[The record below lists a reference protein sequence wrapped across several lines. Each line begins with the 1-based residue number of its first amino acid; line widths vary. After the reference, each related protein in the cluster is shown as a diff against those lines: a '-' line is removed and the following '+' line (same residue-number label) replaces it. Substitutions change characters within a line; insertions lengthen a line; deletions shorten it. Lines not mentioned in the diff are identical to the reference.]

1 MRISAVDS
9 WTVSFRLTEPYTIAY
24 ETIDKVDNVFMRIET
39 DKGPVGFGCAAP
51 DEVVT
56 GETAVTVESAVRETI
71 KPVIRGSDPLRIAR
85 IMEQLRAPL
94 ASQPSAR
101 ALVDMALHDIL
112 GKQARL
118 PLWQLLGGFRT
129 RIKTSV
135 TIGIL
140 PVEETVAQ
148 AHSWFREGFTCLKIK
163 GGADLDADVERMLAL
178 RSELGRKLELRFD
191 ANQGYTV
198 AQTLAFV
205 KRTQKARIQLIE
217 QPTPRGEPELMAR
230 ISRQVAIPVMADES
244 LVSMRDAFRLA
255 KNDLVD
261 MVNIKLMKVGGI
273 YEALHINSV
282 SRAAG
287 FEVMVG
293 CMDESALAIA
303 AGLHFALARPN
314 VIYADL
320 DGHLELLNDPADGAV
335 VLRDGYL
342 YPTGKPGLGFD
353 LDRVKLR

>member
-1 MRISAVDS
+1 MKIKTVDS
-9 WTVSFRLTEPYTIAY
+9 WKVRLRLSEPYTIAY
-24 ETIDKVDNVFMRIET
+24 ETIAEADNIFLRIET
-39 DKGPVGFGCAAP
+39 DNGPVGYGCAAP

-56 GETAVTVESAVRETI
+56 GETAATVESAVREI
-71 KPVIRGSDPLRIAR
+71 IEPVIRGSDPLRIAR
-85 IMEQLRAPL
+85 IMEQLRVPL
-94 ASQPSAR
+94 ANHPSAR
-101 ALVDMALHDIL
+101 AALDMALHDIL

-118 PLWQLLGGFRT
+118 PLYKLLGGFRE

-140 PVEETVAQ
+140 PVGETVSQAQ
-148 AHSWFREGFTCLKIK
+148 SWFREGFTCLKIK
-163 GGADLDADVERMLAL
+163 GGADLDADVERLL
-178 RSELGRKLELRFD
+178 SVRSELGRKLELRFD
-191 ANQGYTV
+191 ANQGYSV
-198 AQTLAFV
+198 AQALELV
-205 KRTQKARIQLIE
+205 RRTRKARVQLIE
-217 QPTPRGEPELMAR
+217 QPTPRNQPELMAH
-230 ISRQVAIPVMADES
+230 ISRQVPIPVMADES
-244 LVSMRDAFRLA
+244 LVNLRDAFRLA
-255 KNDLVD
+255 KKDLVD

-320 DGHLELLNDPADGAV
+320 DGHLGLLRDPADGAV
-335 VLRDGYL
+335 LLRDGYL
-342 YPTGKPGLGFD
+342 HPTGRPGLGFD
-353 LDRVKLR
+353 LDVARIR